1 MARKAQSFPIV
12 AAGKALA
19 VAWWYVRAIGRK
31 LAADDIL
38 FLASGI
44 AFNGIITLIPLLLL
58 GAAALGTFLNSSEFG
73 VERANDILSTI
84 FPAQPFSTSIKE
96 SLLAVISDIMVHRR
110 TLGFFGVIVL
120 LYTATSL
127 FDAVR
132 SVLHKV
138 YNVPKSRGV
147 LKNFVRHLGF
157 VALAFV
163 LFIGSSVSVWFV
175 SLLHGIAIHVPALK
189 ILAPPSL
196 SDALPVL
203 TIFVLT
209 VFMFY
214 VIYRHIPDTMP
225 PRAAAVIST
234 ATTSVLWVISGRLFA
249 LYLSSFSA
257 IATIYGAYA
266 FILVLLVWVY
276 YTSLVFVI
284 GAIVGQVHWERKK
297 MGPNLPFVDK
307 PLSL

>member
-1 MARKAQSFPIV
+1 MKSASIAF
-12 AAGKALA
+12 AGR
-19 VAWWYVRAIGRK
+19 VITTTWWYLRSIGRK
-31 LAADDIL
+31 LAGDDVM

-44 AFNGIITLIPLLLL
+44 AFNGLITLIPLLLL
-58 GAAALGTFLNSSEFG
+58 GAAALGTFLNSSEFA
-73 VERANDILSTI
+73 VQRAHDILNTL

-96 SLLAVISDIMVHRR
+96 SLLAVISDIIVHRK
-110 TLGFFGVIVL
+110 TLGLFGVLVL

-127 FDAVR
+127 FDSVR
-132 SVLHKV
+132 SVLHLI

-147 LKNFVRHLGF
+147 LRSFVRHLGF

-175 SLLHGIAIHVPALK
+175 SILQGLALHVPAFS
-189 ILAPPSL
+189 ILSLPSL
-196 SDALPVL
+196 SDTAPVL

-225 PRAAAVIST
+225 PRTAAVIST
-234 ATTSVLWVISGRLFA
+234 ITTSVLWVISGRLFA
-249 LYLSSFSA
+249 LYLSSFSS
-257 IATIYGAYA
+257 IAKIYGPYA
-266 FILVLLVWVY
+266 FVLVLLIWVY
-276 YTSLVFVI
+276 YSSLVFVV

-297 MGPNLPFVDK
+297 GMEEGGSRGNAQC
-307 PLSL
+307 

>member
-1 MARKAQSFPIV
+1 MSRTRQSFVIT
-12 AAGKALA
+12 AATRFLSLT
-19 VAWWYVRAIGRK
+19 WWYIQSIGRK
-31 LAADDIL
+31 LVTDDVL

-44 AFNGIITLIPLLLL
+44 AFNGILTLIPLLLL

-73 VERANDILSTI
+73 VQRANDILNTI
-84 FPAQPFSTSIKE
+84 FPSQPFSTSIKE
-96 SLLAVISDIMVHRR
+96 SLLAVISDIIVHRK
-110 TLGFFGVIVL
+110 TLGFFGVLVL

-132 SVLHKV
+132 SVLHTI

-157 VALAFV
+157 VALAFL

-175 SLLHGIAIHVPALK
+175 SLLHSLAIHVPALK
-189 ILAPPSL
+189 ALAPPTL
-196 SDALPVL
+196 YDALPVL
-203 TIFVLT
+203 TIFILT

-225 PRAAAVIST
+225 PRTAAVIST
-234 ATTSVLWVISGRLFA
+234 VTTSVLWVLSGRVFA
-249 LYLSSFSA
+249 VYLSSFSA

-276 YTSLVFVI
+276 YSSLVFVV

-307 PLSL
+307 PSVL

>member
-1 MARKAQSFPIV
+1 MARKALTFPI
-12 AAGKALA
+12 AAASRVLAL
-19 VAWWYVRAIGRK
+19 AWWYLRSIGRK

-58 GAAALGTFLNSSEFG
+58 GAAALGTFLNSSEFA
-73 VERANDILSTI
+73 VQRAHDILNTI

-96 SLLAVISDIMVHRR
+96 SLLAVISDIIVHRG
-110 TLGFFGVIVL
+110 TLGLFGVIVL

-132 SVLHKV
+132 SVLHKI
-138 YNVPKSRGV
+138 YEVPKSRGV
-147 LKNFVRHLGF
+147 LKNLVRHLGF
-157 VALAFV
+157 VALAFI

-175 SLLHGIAIHVPALK
+175 SVMNGLAIHVPALQG
-189 ILAPPSL
+189 LAPPSVY
-196 SDALPVL
+196 DALPVL

-225 PRAAAVIST
+225 PRGAAVIST
-234 ATTSVLWVISGRLFA
+234 ITTSVLWVISGRLFS
-249 LYLSSFSA
+249 LYLSNFSA
-257 IATIYGAYA
+257 IATIYGPYA

-276 YTSLVFVI
+276 YSSLVFVV
-284 GAIVGQVHWERKK
+284 GAIVGQVHWERRKR
-297 MGPNLPFVDK
+297 GREIPFVDK
-307 PLSL
+307 PSAL